1 MCRGGG
7 GKWAARKRARAT
19 EFKKRK
25 EVEAPGKDG
34 QETRADGTRETG
46 KESQE
51 KRSNRFRK
59 DDEIKDP
66 QKTVGEQAEVI
77 KNLQE
82 VLAK

>member
-34 QETRADGTRETG
+34 QETRADGTQDG
-46 KESQE
+46 KESQKNGDQAKTDE
-51 KRSNRFRK
+51 KNRKERGNRFRK
-59 DDEIKDP
+59 DE
-66 QKTVGEQAEVI
+66 EMR
-77 KNLQE
+77 NLQSR
-82 VLAK
+82 LAK

>member
-1 MCRGGG
+1 MR
-7 GKWAARKRARAT
+7 
-19 EFKKRK
+19 
-25 EVEAPGKDG
+25 PGQTG
-34 QETRADGTRETG
+34 PG

-59 DDEIKDP
+59 DDKIKDL